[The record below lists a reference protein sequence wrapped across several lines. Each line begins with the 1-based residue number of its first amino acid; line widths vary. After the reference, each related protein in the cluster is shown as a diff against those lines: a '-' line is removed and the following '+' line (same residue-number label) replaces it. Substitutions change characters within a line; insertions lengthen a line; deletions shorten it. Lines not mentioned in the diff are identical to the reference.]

1 MRQSASSDAIA
12 LYSTGPSTNLADAM
26 QSFEMPRGET
36 QPIAIRELQLTQLTV
51 GYREVAERRRRWR
64 VGSTTVDSTA
74 RSLIVSVVLG
84 PCARS
89 YILDRYHQLCA
100 LAAEGVADV
109 QVSVVEDLR
118 GFEWVGFWRTLDRR
132 GWCRPRDAEGQRQ
145 DYSYIPTTIDGLV
158 DDPFRSLARAL
169 RRAGG
174 YAKQQTPFSDFLWAD
189 FLRGQVARTLIN
201 DDFEAALRAAMALAR
216 NGGPTPNS
224 VLQKAKPKLHPKA
237 PGLRT
242 KSSALRVPD
251 VVSTE
256 ATRKDT
262 SAEHARTVT

>member
-1 MRQSASSDAIA
+1 MRQSVSSDVIA

-26 QSFEMPRGET
+26 QPFEMPRGKT

-109 QVSVVEDLR
+109 QVSVVEDHSLVGILFSLLPLFVVGYAIVDWVRGGNPLSVFQVIVMAQASLATLIDVVIFTWFSLR
-118 GFEWVGFWRTLDRR
+118 LNRMTMANM
-132 GWCRPRDAEGQRQ
+132 AEG
-145 DYSYIPTTIDGLV
+145 
-158 DDPFRSLARAL
+158 
-169 RRAGG
+169 
-174 YAKQQTPFSDFLWAD
+174 
-189 FLRGQVARTLIN
+189 
-201 DDFEAALRAAMALAR
+201 
-216 NGGPTPNS
+216 
-224 VLQKAKPKLHPKA
+224 H
-237 PGLRT
+237 
-242 KSSALRVPD
+242 
-251 VVSTE
+251 
-256 ATRKDT
+256 
-262 SAEHARTVT
+262 